1 MKRTLLVGALGGLLV
16 IGAAATSAMA
26 QDAKSGEAQAP
37 AKAAKT
43 HKAAQAGGHV
53 SATAPKQQAGGPE
66 EAPAVPAENLALGSV
81 RLSRAAKANGE
92 ALKPGT
98 YQVRLTPDAAQQK
111 APGATATYERW
122 VEFVQGGQVKGKE
135 VVSIVPSTD
144 ISKVAKGGA
153 PGAGKAKVELLKG
166 DDYLRVWINR
176 GGNHYLIHLVPSA

>member
-26 QDAKSGEAQAP
+26 QDAKSGEAKAP
-37 AKAAKT
+37 AKAA
-43 HKAAQAGGHV
+43 KAAQAGGHV
-53 SATAPKQQAGGPE
+53 SATAPKQQGGGPE

-98 YQVRLTPDAAQQK
+98 YQVRLTPQAAEQK

-135 VVSIVPSTD
+135 VVSIVPSGD

-153 PGAGKAKVELLKG
+153 PGTGKAKVELLKG

-176 GGNHYLIHLVPSA
+176 GGNHYLIHLVPAA